1 MFVMGRYPL
10 VASVCFAC
18 PLFFVVFFN
27 VVALLCCRYNYSKGD
42 EEMFK
47 ELYEIANDYIPNIL
61 KRSSSASANSEND
74 AATRNPNLADDP
86 SFFAL
91 VLQFYDGVCLW
102 EEGSH
107 TPVLHADWA
116 KKLVQSISRFTPSC
130 RSALSSSRAGTF
142 APKPDP
148 IKNDLPELKAPVS
161 EAAAS
166 SSNDNLEN
174 SNSASA
180 SVENSK
186 EQVVL
191 NLRSEKMRGMRGLL
205 TTSGKI
211 NTSAIKL
218 QLTAQSQVSVPKSRR
233 RSSFKTD
240 DYVYDFGEEAEGD
253 EEEDEEEEE
262 ERRPRKAMKPDWD
275 FVAY

>member
-1 MFVMGRYPL
+1 ML
-10 VASVCFAC
+10 W
-18 PLFFVVFFN
+18 
-27 VVALLCCRYNYSKGD
+27 CRYNYSKGD
-42 EEMFK
+42 EEIFK
-47 ELYEIANDYIPNIL
+47 ELYEIANDFIPNIL
-61 KRSSSASANSEND
+61 KTSSSASINTENN
-74 AATRNPNLADDP
+74 AAAKNPNLTGDP

-116 KKLVQSISRFTPSC
+116 KKLVQSISRFSPSC
-130 RSALSSSRAGTF
+130 RSALSSSGASTL
-142 APKPDP
+142 APKPEP
-148 IKNDLPELKAPVS
+148 VKNDLPETETLVRDG
-161 EAAAS
+161 AS
-166 SSNDNLEN
+166 LSTANDNVEK
-174 SNSASA
+174 SNSAST
-180 SVENSK
+180 SVEKSK
-186 EQVVL
+186 EQVAL
-191 NLRSEKMRGMRGLL
+191 NLRSEKMRGMRDLL

-240 DYVYDFGEEAEGD
+240 DYVYDFGEEAEGE

-262 ERRPRKAMKPDWD
+262 SRPKKAMKPDRD
-275 FVAY
+275 YVAY

>member
-1 MFVMGRYPL
+1 L
-10 VASVCFAC
+10 
-18 PLFFVVFFN
+18 LF
-27 VVALLCCRYNYSKGD
+27 CRYNYSKGD

-47 ELYEIANDYIPNIL
+47 ELYEIANNFIPNIL
-61 KRSSSASANSEND
+61 KASSSASVKGENNAASRNLNLSE
-74 AATRNPNLADDP
+74 DP
-86 SFFAL
+86 GFFAL

-116 KKLVQSISRFTPSC
+116 KKLVQSISRFSPSC
-130 RSALSSSRAGTF
+130 RSMLSTSRAGTVVVTKSGE
-142 APKPDP
+142 PV
-148 IKNDLPELKAPVS
+148 KNDLPEIKAHES
-161 EAAAS
+161 DTATSS
-166 SSNDNLEN
+166 SSNEKLEN

-180 SVENSK
+180 SVEKSK
-186 EQVVL
+186 ERVVL
-191 NLRSEKMRGMRGLL
+191 NLRSQKMRGMRDLL

-240 DYVYDFGEEAEGD
+240 DYVYDFGEEGEGED
-253 EEEDEEEEE
+253 DEEEEDEEEE
-262 ERRPRKAMKPDWD
+262 RRPKKAMKADWD
-275 FVAY
+275 FVGY

>member
-1 MFVMGRYPL
+1 MF
-10 VASVCFAC
+10 
-18 PLFFVVFFN
+18 
-27 VVALLCCRYNYSKGD
+27 CCRYNYSKGD
-42 EEMFK
+42 EEIFK
-47 ELYEIANDYIPNIL
+47 ELYEIANDFIPNIL
-61 KRSSSASANSEND
+61 KTSSSASINTENN
-74 AATRNPNLADDP
+74 AAARNPNLTADP
-86 SFFAL
+86 SFFAF

-116 KKLVQSISRFTPSC
+116 KKLVQSISRFSPSC
-130 RSALSSSRAGTF
+130 RSALSSSQAGTL
-142 APKPDP
+142 APKPGP
-148 IKNDLPELKAPVS
+148 VKNDLPETKTLVS
-161 EAAAS
+161 DGA
-166 SSNDNLEN
+166 NDNVEK
-174 SNSASA
+174 SNSAST

-186 EQVVL
+186 EQVAL
-191 NLRSEKMRGMRGLL
+191 NLRSEKMRGMRDLL

-240 DYVYDFGEEAEGD
+240 DYVYDFGEEAEGE

-262 ERRPRKAMKPDWD
+262 RRPKKAMKPDWD
-275 FVAY
+275 YVAY

>member
-1 MFVMGRYPL
+1 MDCWVKAAY
-10 VASVCFAC
+10 VAGK
-18 PLFFVVFFN
+18 
-27 VVALLCCRYNYSKGD
+27 YNYSKGD

-47 ELYEIANDYIPNIL
+47 EFYEIANDFIPNIL
-61 KRSSSASANSEND
+61 KVTSSSKSENST
-74 AATRNPNLADDP
+74 AAKNQNLAEEP
-86 SFFAL
+86 NFLSL
-91 VLQFYDGVCLW
+91 VLQFYDGICLW

-116 KKLVQSISRFTPSC
+116 KKLVQSLSKFSPSC
-130 RSALSSSRAGTF
+130 RSALSTAHVGKLP
-142 APKPDP
+142 PKPEP
-148 IKNDLPELKAPVS
+148 AKNDTPEMKSSVS
-161 EAAAS
+161 DGESSS
-166 SSNDNLEN
+166 SSNKVEN
-174 SNSASA
+174 SALA
-180 SVENSK
+180 AAGIENSK
-186 EQVVL
+186 EPSLVL
-191 NLRSEKMRGMRGLL
+191 NLRSEKMRGMRDLL

-240 DYVYDFGEEAEGD
+240 DYVYDFGEGAEEE

-262 ERRPRKAMKPDWD
+262 QRRPRKAMKEDRD